1 MSTGKLKLRNGSIVD
16 SVCAISTTISLA
28 KLFKEEPAILFFFAL
43 HCRTGNPQ
51 LDDKAIDVSFLHEVG
66 LCDAEGVIK
75 EDVLNVT
82 ICTVQGETI
91 DGIDLVT
98 PSAG

>member
-1 MSTGKLKLRNGSIVD
+1 MGNGKLKLRNGSIVD

-51 LDDKAIDVSFLHEVG
+51 LDDKAIDIGFLHEVG
-66 LCDAEGVIK
+66 LCDVDGVIK

-82 ICTVQGETI
+82 VCTVQGDSI
-91 DGIDLVT
+91 DNVDLIT